1 MNIGFQ
7 RHTDLALSALAILAE
22 RDGPM
27 AGADLADAVGT
38 TITYLPQVMAP
49 LVRERWVRSHRGPGG
64 GYVLTLE
71 ARELT
76 VRDVVDATQGSLV
89 TGRCVLR
96 DAPCPGSEECAI
108 HAVWT
113 AARTVL
119 IEGLEALPAAQPA
132 QSSRRT

>member
-1 MNIGFQ
+1 MNFQ

-27 AGADLADAVGT
+27 AGADLADEVGT

-49 LVRERWVRSHRGPGG
+49 LVRERWVSSHRGPGG
-64 GYVLTLE
+64 GYVLTAE

-76 VRDVVDATQGSLV
+76 IREVVDATQGSLDS
-89 TGRCVLR
+89 GRCVLR
-96 DAPCPGSEECAI
+96 DAPCPGVEECAI
-108 HAVWT
+108 HSVWT

-119 IEGLEALPAAQPA
+119 IEGLERIPALQPA
-132 QSSRRT
+132 KRTT